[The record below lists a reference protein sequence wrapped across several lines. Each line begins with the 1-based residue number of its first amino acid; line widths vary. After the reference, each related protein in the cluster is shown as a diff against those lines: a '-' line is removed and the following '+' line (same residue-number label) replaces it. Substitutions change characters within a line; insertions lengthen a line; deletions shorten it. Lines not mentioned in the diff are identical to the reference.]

1 MNEVRETGQ
10 GGANEGSRWE
20 GELGASP
27 SRREERGERRPT
39 SRAQGTGRRKV
50 FFAWR
55 RHTWALR
62 PGSTLAGAG
71 GAEWGTR
78 ESVLSLLE
86 IQQGEVERVSLLC
99 ARGPAQE
106 MHSGLLT

>member
-27 SRREERGERRPT
+27 SPKEERGEQRPA
-39 SRAQGTGRRKV
+39 SRAQGTGRRKG
-50 FFAWR
+50 FFAGR
-55 RHTWALR
+55 RDTWALR
-62 PGSTLAGAG
+62 PCSTLAGVG

-78 ESVLSLLE
+78 
-86 IQQGEVERVSLLC
+86 
-99 ARGPAQE
+99 
-106 MHSGLLT
+106 

>member
-1 MNEVRETGQ
+1 MNEVRETGL

-27 SRREERGERRPT
+27 SPREERGERRPA
-39 SRAQGTGRRKV
+39 SRAQGTGRKKG
-50 FFAWR
+50 FFACQ

-78 ESVLSLLE
+78 ESVLSFLE
-86 IQQGEVERVSLLC
+86 IRRERWRECPFYVHGDQPRRCTLGC
-99 ARGPAQE
+99 
-106 MHSGLLT
+106 